1 MNPIQ
6 LGKFLS
12 ELRNEKNLTQEE
24 LANKLYID
32 KRKVSRWECGTSI
45 PDFDLLINISKILD
59 VSLYELSI
67 CQRVKDEK
75 INEKLINKFKSIK
88 DIKKYKTK
96 QKVKLVLKI
105 IFVIISLFAITYTI
119 INQGSV
125 EIYRIISNSE
135 NYKID
140 GSITRYKDNIIFTI
154 TSIITNNNVEKNEL
168 YNECAFEVY
177 NEKTRILLGKNN
189 NYTIYMDSSLEGL
202 KIDRSF
208 PSINEKYTIHFLC
221 DSNKDK
227 NNETDEYSFYLEK
240 KYNNRIF

>member
-140 GSITRYKDNIIFTI
+140 GDIFDKDIIVFTH
-154 TSIITNNNVEKNEL
+154 SAPYRAL
-168 YNECAFEVY
+168 
-177 NEKTRILLGKNN
+177 RHLLLGHK
-189 NYTIYMDSSLEGL
+189 L
-202 KIDRSF
+202 KGKMLDGRIDNCQVEEF
-208 PSINEKYTIHFLC
+208 EI
-221 DSNKDK
+221 
-227 NNETDEYSFYLEK
+227 K
-240 KYNNRIF
+240 K